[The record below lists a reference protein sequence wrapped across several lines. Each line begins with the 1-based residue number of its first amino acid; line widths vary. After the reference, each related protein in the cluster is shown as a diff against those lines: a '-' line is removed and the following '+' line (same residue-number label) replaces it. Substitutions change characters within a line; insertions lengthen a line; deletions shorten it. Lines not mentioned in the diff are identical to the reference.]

1 MVKPVNLFLW
11 VRQLSATK
19 WMATGWTTWLRS
31 PWNSGIFSATILK
44 TGYEVRL
51 ASCQAGK
58 RVRFYMVQNS
68 WRIKITTY
76 PICSTEVTNMR
87 IYCTLVVLLQC
98 FAKSETVLFFV
109 RYFNVPL
116 TSGTA
121 SLKNQTGLDCA
132 VHKNRAPRVH
142 FGRVCSFW
150 LILLCLALRPTW
162 NCSILISPYLKENTT
177 FILRKS
183 TG

>member
-1 MVKPVNLFLW
+1 MWNKDYIHAYLKYVNWRAINTFILHVGPL
-11 VRQLSATK
+11 K
-19 WMATGWTTWLRS
+19 
-31 PWNSGIFSATILK
+31 SGIPWPGTMHGPVPFACIP
-44 TGYEVRL
+44 YEHLPLSISQCCIRTYKL
-51 ASCQAGK
+51 LG
-58 RVRFYMVQNS
+58 R
-68 WRIKITTY
+68 RIKMTTY

-132 VHKNRAPRVH
+132 VHKNRACYLSQITREFRP
-142 FGRVCSFW
+142 SL
-150 LILLCLALRPTW
+150 LILIDTSVPRLKT
-162 NCSILISPYLKENTT
+162 YLKLLHAN
-177 FILRKS
+177 
-183 TG
+183 